1 MVSMGTFTK
10 RLWVCALLAGCGGG
24 GGSVTVDNLGTE
36 LASVSCSKMF
46 ECCTSAE
53 IMEQFANITVDGQP
67 ITTEE
72 QCESFAGG
80 LFSGLLTP
88 EYKASIA
95 AGRIT
100 YDGEAAQSCLD
111 AMANLGC
118 NAYAMADSHESVVCD
133 TPFIIPQVGDG
144 GGCTEGYECTSG
156 FCDGAS
162 DSTDGTC
169 KPKPG
174 AGEACDFTCAD
185 GLYCGFDQTNGMKV
199 CQTLKT
205 DGAECNLDYECASDH
220 CDDTMN
226 TCGAAP
232 PTCDGR

>member
-10 RLWVCALLAGCGGG
+10 RLWVCALLAGCGG

-100 YDGEAAQSCLD
+100 YDGDAAQSCLD

-118 NAYAMADSHESVVCD
+118 SAYAMADSHESVVCD
-133 TPFIIPQVGDG
+133 TPFIIPEVGDG
-144 GGCTEGYECTSG
+144 GACSEGYECTSG

-162 DSTDGTC
+162 DSADGTC
-169 KPKPG
+169 TPKPG

-185 GLYCGFDQTNGMKV
+185 GLYCGFDQTTSMELCQPIKANGE
-199 CQTLKT
+199 
-205 DGAECNLDYECASDH
+205 A
-220 CDDTMN
+220 
-226 TCGAAP
+226 
-232 PTCDGR
+232 CDGDDECESDNCDNATCTAKAPRCDGQ

>member
-1 MVSMGTFTK
+1 MVSMGAFMK
-10 RLWVCALLAGCGGG
+10 RLWVYALLAGCGG

-53 IMEQFANITVDGQP
+53 IMEQFANITIDGQP
-67 ITTEE
+67 ITTEA

-118 NAYAMADSHESVVCD
+118 NAYAMVDSQTAVVCD
-133 TPFIIPQVGDG
+133 TPFIIPEVGDG
-144 GGCTEGYECTSG
+144 GACTEGYECTSG

-162 DSTDGTC
+162 DSADGTC
-169 KPKPG
+169 KPMPG
-174 AGEACDFTCAD
+174 AGEECTDHCAH
-185 GLYCGFDQTNGMKV
+185 GLYCGYDQTANEDICQPVKANGMDCSFDDECTSDNCDNLV
-199 CQTLKT
+199 CADK
-205 DGAECNLDYECASDH
+205 
-220 CDDTMN
+220 
-226 TCGAAP
+226 AP
-232 PTCDGR
+232 RCDGQ

>member
-24 GGSVTVDNLGTE
+24 GSVTIDNLGTE
-36 LASVSCSKMF
+36 LASVSCSKIF
-46 ECCTSAE
+46 ECCTDAE
-53 IMEQFANITVDGQP
+53 VMDQFANITVDGQP
-67 ITTEE
+67 ITTEA

-88 EYKASIA
+88 EYKASID
-95 AGRIT
+95 AGRIK

-118 NAYAMADSHESVVCD
+118 SAYSMVTEKTSVVCN

-144 GGCTEGYECTSG
+144 GACTEDYECTSD

-162 DSTDGTC
+162 DSMDGTC
-169 KPKPG
+169 KPMPG
-174 AGEACDFTCAD
+174 AGDACTSTCAD
-185 GLYCGFDQTNGMKV
+185 GLYCGFDQTTGQEICQPIKANGEA
-199 CQTLKT
+199 CTG
-205 DGAECNLDYECASDH
+205 DNECESDN
-220 CDDTMN
+220 CDSS
-226 TCGAAP
+226 TCTAKP
-232 PTCDGR
+232 PRCDGN